1 MSEQKREQDFDQQLS
16 RLLDGEL
23 TEAEVDRLAKSMA
36 NDETLRRRFCDQVE
50 MDEGLAIVVR
60 EDRTGERFSQL
71 LEQRLDAESQK
82 FDFLHGVLDRS
93 SLNTARNQLQRWA
106 PLAAVAIA
114 ACLMVAFLIGMWAGQ
129 QSGSRN
135 AESVAKRI
143 SVPAPATDSEPVDA
157 SVALLK
163 RTVNVEWQ
171 DDSALRMGDS
181 VSANETLDL
190 KSGWVQLQFFR
201 GATLT
206 LEGPAK
212 LEIRDPNLVVLH
224 EGNAWASVP
233 VPARGFTVLTS
244 ETKIVDLGTEFG
256 VSASIDGR
264 TEVHVF
270 DGLVE
275 LHDPSVRDDTASLRE
290 LVTGQ
295 SISVD
300 GNGNAVSNEQQVA
313 KMPSESLLQ
322 PDREEVWQQRIERWE
337 SWSTKIR
344 SDPRVLMYYDF
355 ASPAESGS
363 NALPTILPNLAS
375 GKENADGS
383 IIGCA
388 WSEGRWPGK
397 SALDFKRP
405 SDRVRFHLS
414 GEYKSI
420 TLAAWVRV
428 DGLDRLL
435 SSLLL
440 TDGWDEGEVHWQFDR
455 SGQLGLSV
463 GQVPGVAWRYTP
475 PLVDLTTLGQ
485 WIHVA
490 SVFDGSTQT
499 VRHYFN
505 GGRVP
510 CEGDLR
516 YDGPIRIGDAE
527 LCNWGRPVDQNS
539 HAIRNFNGRMDEFLM
554 LSDALDE
561 AEIMEIYHAGNP
573 TF

>member
-1 MSEQKREQDFDQQLS
+1 MSEQAREPEFDQQLG

-23 TEAEVDRLAKSMA
+23 SDAQTERLAHSLA
-36 NDETLRRRFCDQVE
+36 NDDALQRRYRDQVE
-50 MDEGLAIVVR
+50 MDEGLAMLVR
-60 EDRTGERFSQL
+60 EERAGQRFVQL
-71 LEQRLDAESQK
+71 LDQRLDAESQK
-82 FDFLHGVLDRS
+82 FDFLHSVLDRS
-93 SLNTARNQLQRWA
+93 SLNAARDQLRRWA
-106 PLAAVAIA
+106 PLAAVGIA
-114 ACLMVAFLIGMWAGQ
+114 ACLMVAFWIGMWTGRHAGVAQ
-129 QSGSRN
+129 TGSD
-135 AESVAKRI
+135 
-143 SVPAPATDSEPVDA
+143 PAMHPQATTMTESEPADP

-163 RTVNVEWQ
+163 RVVNVEWTG
-171 DDSALRMGDS
+171 DAAFRMGDS
-181 VSANETLDL
+181 VSSNQTLDL

-201 GATLT
+201 GAVLT

-212 LEIRDPNLVVLH
+212 LEIRDPNLVMLH
-224 EGNAWASVP
+224 AGKAWANVP
-233 VPARGFTVLTS
+233 VPARGFTVLTP

-256 VSASIDGR
+256 VSANPGER

-275 LHDPSVRDDTASLRE
+275 LHDPSASGDAASLHE

-295 SISVD
+295 SMSVD
-300 GNGNAVSNEQQVA
+300 GNGNSRPETTRIA

-322 PDREEVWQQRIERWE
+322 QNQAERRQHRIERWRR
-337 SWSTKIR
+337 WSAEIR
-344 SDPRVLMYYDF
+344 KDPRVLMYYDF
-355 ASPAESGS
+355 AAPDQSGS
-363 NALPTILPNLAS
+363 ETSPTTLPNLAAAQ
-375 GKENADGS
+375 ENSNGS

-397 SALDFKRP
+397 TALDFKRP
-405 SDRVRFHLS
+405 SDRVRFHLA

-440 TDGWDEGEVHWQFDR
+440 TDGWDQGEVHWQFDQR
-455 SGQLGLSV
+455 GQLGLSV
-463 GQVPGVAWRYTP
+463 GQVSGVAWRYTP
-475 PLVDLTTLGQ
+475 PLVDLTRLGQ

-490 SVFDGSTQT
+490 SVFDGTSQT

-505 GGRVP
+505 GQRVP
-510 CEGDLR
+510 CEGKLQ

-527 LCNWGRPVDQNS
+527 LCNWGRPVDKSS

-554 LSDALDE
+554 LDDALDE
-561 AEIMEIYHAGNP
+561 AEILQIYHAGNP
-573 TF
+573 KF